1 MAKILLV
8 EDDAMIRKMVGLR
21 LRMKGHQVDEAENGK
36 LGMEAALSGN
46 YDLVL
51 LDMHMPVMD
60 GYETARNMRRQNY
73 TGIIIAVTA
82 SAMSEETSLA
92 IEAGC
97 NHFIPK
103 PIGPDFEEKIETIMA
118 GGTP

>member
-1 MAKILLV
+1 MADILLV
-8 EDDAMIRKMVGLR
+8 EDPMIRKMISLR
-21 LRMKGHQVDEAENGK
+21 LRTRGHQVDEAENGK
-36 LGMEAALSGN
+36 LGMEAALSN
-46 YDLVL
+46 SYDLVL

-60 GYETARNMRRQNY
+60 GYDAARNLRAQNY

-92 IEAGC
+92 IDAGC

-103 PIGPDFEEKIETIMA
+103 PIGPDFEQKIEAVMA
-118 GGTP
+118 GDAP